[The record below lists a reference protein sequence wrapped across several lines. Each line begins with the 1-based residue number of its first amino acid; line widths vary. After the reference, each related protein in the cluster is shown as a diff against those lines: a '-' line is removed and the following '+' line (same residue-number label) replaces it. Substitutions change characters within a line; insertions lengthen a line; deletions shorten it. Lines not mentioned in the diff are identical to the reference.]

1 MYFLLISLNSPYDP
15 YVPSPGGTSGRQADG
30 AGRAGSGGAAGGG
43 NDKTKAIQQE
53 IDATVGI
60 MQDNIRKVT
69 ERGARLDTLQD
80 QTGEL
85 LSSGSLLMACPAFSS
100 GCNSAS

>member
-1 MYFLLISLNSPYDP
+1 M
-15 YVPSPGGTSGRQADG
+15 PSPTGTSGRQPDG
-30 AGRAGSGGAAGGG
+30 AGRAGGATGGG

-80 QTGEL
+80 QTGESQSARDRYVACTVL
-85 LSSGSLLMACPAFSS
+85 PAWHRMNESSLIILMSFCVSDLK
-100 GCNSAS
+100 